1 MSAKWEKTEKNKGE
15 LTFEINNESI
25 QKGLDIAFKRI
36 RKKLNVPGFRKGK
49 ISRQLFNHMYGEESL
64 YEDALNAILPD
75 EYENAIND
83 VKIDPVD
90 QPVIHI
96 EKMEKGSPWIIKAV
110 VTVKPDVKL
119 GKYKGLSVTKQNRK
133 VLAKDVN
140 AEINKLRNQQAE
152 LVLKKGKA
160 QKGDTVTIDY
170 VGYID
175 GKEFKGG
182 KANNYSLELGSG
194 TFIPGF
200 EDQLVGHKADDDVD
214 VNVKFPEN
222 YSSKEIAG
230 KDALFKV
237 KIHEVREKH
246 LPKLD
251 DEFAKDVDENV
262 DTLDELKKKIKKDLT
277 EQRNKDAENAI
288 EDEAIDKATNN
299 ATIDEIPQ
307 AMIDKEI
314 EDETNQYLSN
324 IQQQGVSPKLYFK
337 ITGLSEEKLRKHFS
351 EHAEQH
357 VRTNLVLDAIIN
369 AENIVPTEKE
379 ISEEISNLSK
389 EYNIKEEQIRSSL
402 NNDIIAHDI
411 AIRDAIKLI
420 TDSAKEE
427 TDTHKS
433 NQNNNKNKLDSS
445 TKDSSTKENK

>member
-251 DEFAKDVDENV
+251 DEFAKEVSEFN
-262 DTLDELKKKIKKDLT
+262 TLDELKADIKGKIEETKKASL
-277 EQRNKDAENAI
+277 EREYEDALITAVIENSKM
-288 EDEAIDKATNN
+288 EV
-299 ATIDEIPQ
+299 P
-307 AMIDKEI
+307 
-314 EDETNQYLSN
+314 
-324 IQQQGVSPKLYFK
+324 GVM
-337 ITGLSEEKLRKHFS
+337 
-351 EHAEQH
+351 
-357 VRTNLVLDAIIN
+357 V
-369 AENIVPTEKE
+369 EKE
-379 ISEEISNLSK
+379 IDNMVRDLENRLKYQGLSLEQYMQFTGSTEEKMRAYMK
-389 EYNIKEEQIRSSL
+389 ENADKKVKADLVLEAIAKAEKIEATEEEVKEKATEIAKMYAGDEAEKMAEMLMQTQKAMIER
-402 NNDIIAHDI
+402 DIVIAKT
-411 AIRDAIKLI
+411 IKLLE
-420 TDSAKEE
+420 DNCK
-427 TDTHKS
+427 
-433 NQNNNKNKLDSS
+433 
-445 TKDSSTKENK
+445 